1 MNRCLYLILCITAL
15 FLFNANDSEAR
26 IKYKKATRL
35 GMIKDDPSAADKN
48 FTLLQDAISNKRNVK
63 LNGTF
68 YVKFPK
74 PIILDYTLHISGGEM
89 RIVSGNCFDFVDGG
103 GFVAESTVFRRED
116 VDEGKALCGTWNLY
130 GDILIDK
137 FDFLNSKYYGRYL
150 VQLSFEDINSD
161 ETKFGIN
168 QIHVK
173 DSYLYNGGRIL
184 FLNGV
189 IWEKCNFS
197 NNTFES
203 FPVTPIYLCYSH
215 SKKRYPAEAD
225 AYAYVENNVKKSADV
240 YICNNNF
247 YGKPVTLDYYYC
259 SALVESVKCYFKNN
273 ILKDIINYTKGSKL
287 PKATCYDA
295 YLSCAEVYFTGNT
308 IENMMSFSMNGGNK
322 PQCEIGKSKINVL
335 DGEGYQTV
343 RHYEGN
349 TYTVDGSYFLS
360 LGADRESLYSNVFN
374 NFDYVDTYD
383 WINNKIIYSNADLAG
398 RTSSGGYGSFNISDN
413 LFQVE
418 SIKGYGLCMMS
429 TADPFNRIRISNNNF
444 ILQEPSVFYLF
455 NQVDKKPNTLI
466 KGSIEIV
473 NNRFINAVPKI
484 CYFIADEITI
494 NNNKIDDAKLE
505 INSNY
510 YVTNYTGADIIPDV
524 NHMSVELPYLS
535 SGNKGNSI
543 VNLSTKSS
551 GTFKYSSP
559 GLSKSKALT
568 GNVYLLSDKT
578 LTLRFTYNK
587 DGKTI
592 DVPVLLDYQKGNL
605 SCQTQGKPVNIQEG
619 SYSVIYNKDGVL
631 FHVRYN
637 STSRKLY
644 YSLTSIDISK
654 NDEGSLIDL
663 QITL

>member
-1 MNRCLYLILCITAL
+1 MKRNLIFIILIFGLILPFSDC
-15 FLFNANDSEAR
+15 DAR
-26 IKYKKATRL
+26 VKYKKATRI
-35 GMIKDDPSAADKN
+35 GMIKDDPSAAEKN
-48 FTLLQDAISNKRNVK
+48 YTLLQNAISQRRNVK

-74 PIILDYTLHISGGEM
+74 PIILDYTLHIIGGEM

-103 GFVAESTVFRRED
+103 GFVAESTTFKRINP
-116 VDEGKALCGTWNLY
+116 DEIATLCGGWELY
-130 GDILIDK
+130 DNILIDR
-137 FDFLNSKYYGRYL
+137 FEFLNSTYCGEQILRIPFK
-150 VQLSFEDINSD
+150 DIDSEIN
-161 ETKFGIN
+161 KFGIKILRVSN
-168 QIHVK
+168 SCFH
-173 DSYLYNGGRIL
+173 GTGRVL
-184 FLNGV
+184 FQDGV
-189 IWEKCNFS
+189 IWNSCAFERNKYS
-197 NNTFES
+197 NIS
-203 FPVTPIYLCYSH
+203 KTPIHISYHH
-215 SKKRYPAEAD
+215 SSRRYPDESD
-225 AYAYVENNVKKSADV
+225 TYRYVENNVRNSSDV
-240 YICNNNF
+240 IIDSNEFVGHPIKY
-247 YGKPVTLDYYYC
+247 DYYYC
-259 SALVESVKCYFKNN
+259 AALIQSVKCYFTNN
-273 ILKDIINYTKGSKL
+273 ILKNIINYTDGKQL
-287 PKATCYDA
+287 PNATCYDA

-413 LFQVE
+413 LFQVQ

-455 NQVDKKPNTLI
+455 NQVDKKPNTPI
-466 KGSIEIV
+466 KGNIEIV
-473 NNRFINAVPKI
+473 NNSFVNTIPKI
-484 CYFIADEITI
+484 CYFVADEITI
-494 NNNKIDDAKLE
+494 NNNRIDDAKLE
-505 INSNY
+505 IDSNY

-524 NHMSVELPYLS
+524 NRMSVELPYMA

-543 VNLSTKSS
+543 VNLSARSD

-559 GLSKSKALT
+559 NLSKSKALT
-568 GNVYLLSDKT
+568 GNVYLLIDKT
-578 LTLRFTYNK
+578 LTFRFTYNK

-592 DVPVLLDYQKGNL
+592 DVPVLLDYQKGKL
-605 SCQTQGKPVNIQEG
+605 SCQTQGEPVKIQEG
-619 SYSVIYNKDGVL
+619 SYSIIYNKDGIL

-637 STSRKLY
+637 PSLQKLY
-644 YSLTSIDISK
+644 YSLTSTDVSQ
-654 NDEGSLIDL
+654 NDKGSLIDL